1 MVGVD
6 AGGAGKMNIL
16 TYDTDENGM
25 VDVIDVGVI
34 DAEQGLKVASDDLQ
48 HSIDAIDTVT
58 VAVYEKQKTL
68 TFTNGIKGTIRI
80 KFNIYNPSGY
90 WTHAF
95 LTKNGVVPGG
105 GSDLGVEQSTQ
116 HTSGEVKSQDIAV
129 DLVAGETIDLWVH
142 TQYDPGEDGAVK
154 ELRFYYSEEINVAVT
169 GGD

>member
-1 MVGVD
+1 MVGITSSGNWMTKEVYDND
-6 AGGAGKMNIL
+6 A
-16 TYDTDENGM
+16 NGL
-25 VDVIDVGVI
+25 VNKIDIGVI
-34 DAEQGLKVASDDLQ
+34 DAEQRLKVASDDLR

-68 TFTNGIKGTIRI
+68 TFTNGIKGVIRI
-80 KFNIYNPSGY
+80 KFNIYNPGGY

-105 GSDLGVEQSTQ
+105 GSDLGSEQSTQ
-116 HTSGEVKSQDIAV
+116 HTTGAVKSQDITV
-129 DLVAGETIDLWVH
+129 DLTAGETIDLWVH
-142 TQYDPGEDGAVK
+142 TEYDPGEDGAVK